1 MLRTDPEYRTF
12 TRVGC
17 LVVMAI
23 AVLTAPKSLVS
34 TSRAQGMSSAGHHS
48 FLGGPWELV
57 VKMGMEGEALRFPF
71 EAPDENKPHRFADVL
86 PVMGTP
92 IKIRIEQYLP
102 NLGWQT
108 NAIKHPGGGMVAEL
122 TIEGKDLEQKIWLS
136 SADKSKQSV
145 SSRVGSIAITGL
157 RDPKTADKLAR
168 ALADRRTVGILSV
181 WPEGGVSPVEHA
193 VRVGQEITVPG
204 SKYKL
209 AVKEYVPHYSV
220 HLETREVISQTDKP
234 INPAIKVVGG
244 DGTNTFEQWLW
255 SKFASPP
262 HQDKKVPLRMKFTDF
277 DLGSL
282 AGKSVLVA
290 APGVQP
296 WLLYSRK
303 GKKRVER
310 ASLGKSYPLAD
321 PAYSFKIENIIDGA
335 IVKTDWTNKSESLLH
350 PAIVATVEHGGA
362 GRQIVLE
369 LNKPSHHRTEFGTLV
384 LLYRRNPAPAGSKG

>member
-1 MLRTDPEYRTF
+1 MRTYPKHGKC
-12 TRVGC
+12 TRVVC
-17 LVVMAI
+17 VVMMAI
-23 AVLTAPKSLVS
+23 AIVAVPRSLVS
-34 TSRAQGMSSAGHHS
+34 TGRAQGMPSAGHHS

-57 VKMGMEGEALRFPF
+57 VKMGMEGEALRFPL

-108 NAIKHPGGGMVAEL
+108 TAIKHPGGGTVAEL
-122 TIEGKDLEQKIWLS
+122 TIEGKGFEQKIWLS

-168 ALADRRTVGILSV
+168 TLADRRTVGILSV
-181 WPEGGVSPVEHA
+181 WPEGGGSPVEHA
-193 VRVGQEITVPG
+193 VRVGQAITVPG
-204 SKYKL
+204 SKHKL
-209 AVKEYVPHYSV
+209 TVKKYVPHYSV
-220 HLETREVISQTDKP
+220 DLETRKVVSQTDKP
-234 INPAIKVVGG
+234 INPAIKIVGG

-282 AGKSVLVA
+282 AGKSVLVT
-290 APGVQP
+290 APGVKP

-303 GKKRVER
+303 GKKRAER

-321 PAYSFKIENIIDGA
+321 AAYSFKIENIIDGA
-335 IVKTDWTNKSESLLH
+335 IVKTDWINKSESLLH
-350 PAIVATVEHGGA
+350 PAIVATVEQGGA

-369 LNKPSHHRTEFGTLV
+369 LNKPSHHKTEFGTLV